1 MTDEIVA
8 WVESLMTAAAF
19 YPILSGVVLLD
30 SLFPLIPSETIIT
43 LAGAWSGSRGVPH
56 LGLVLLA
63 AVIGAVIG
71 DNLCYFFGTRLF
83 GVVGR
88 IPGGSRR
95 GKALT
100 WARRN
105 LNERDIS
112 TLIIARFIPWARWT
126 VTIMMGSV
134 RYPWRRFL
142 FWDTVGVIIWALQ
155 TTLLGYLGGWL
166 FREQP
171 LIGLAMGV
179 LLGTAVGIGL
189 ERGYRAWEN
198 RCARRTARSSRPG

>member
-1 MTDEIVA
+1 MTEDIVA
-8 WVESLMTAAAF
+8 WVESLMTATAF

-56 LGLVLLA
+56 LGLILLA

-71 DNLCYFFGTRLF
+71 DNLCYFFGTRLV
-83 GVVGR
+83 GVIRR
-88 IPGGSRR
+88 IPGESRR
-95 GKALT
+95 GKALN
-100 WARRN
+100 WARKN

-112 TLIIARFIPWARWT
+112 TLVIARFIPWARWA
-126 VTIMMGSV
+126 VTIIMGSV
-134 RYPWRRFL
+134 GYPWRRFF
-142 FWDTVGVIIWALQ
+142 FWDTIGVLIWALQ

-166 FREQP
+166 FQEQP
-171 LIGLAMGV
+171 LIGLAVGV
-179 LLGTAVGIGL
+179 VLGTLVGIGL

-198 RCARRTARSSRPG
+198 RRARPRT